1 MIEAILLILA
11 DDFDLFKD
19 IGERNN
25 LVQVQGKIYYEK
37 QSSYKYFVHG
47 ATDPGHECC
56 SRLGA
61 SAIAFDDALGEN
73 GEA

>member
-25 LVQVQGKIYYEK
+25 LVQVQGKKI
-37 QSSYKYFVHG
+37 
-47 ATDPGHECC
+47 
-56 SRLGA
+56 L
-61 SAIAFDDALGEN
+61 
-73 GEA
+73 